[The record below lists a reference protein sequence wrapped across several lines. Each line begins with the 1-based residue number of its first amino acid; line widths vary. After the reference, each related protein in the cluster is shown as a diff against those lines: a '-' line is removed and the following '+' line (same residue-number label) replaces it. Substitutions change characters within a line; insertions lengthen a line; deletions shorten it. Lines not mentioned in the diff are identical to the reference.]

1 MFSRPRSRKPSTQ
14 ALLTTSEAEVR
25 GVMAKLVLLNPIE
38 AAFPCPQPRPVPL
51 LGGVVAGEG
60 VDTQDGEAVSRF
72 DFSSSSPELSIS
84 IILYLETD
92 KM

>member
-1 MFSRPRSRKPSTQ
+1 MFSRQRSRKPSTQ

-51 LGGVVAGEG
+51 LGGVVAGEE
-60 VDTQDGEAVSRF
+60 GEAVSRF
-72 DFSSSSPELSIS
+72 DFSSSSLELSIS